1 MLTKT
6 RMALLLTPSLAAI
19 IASGVACFGCG
30 KKASDDKGGGDKA
43 DKAGDKAGDK
53 AAAAPPAK
61 LAFKK
66 LGSLPLEAEV
76 PDDANIE
83 DTSKGAGYPSVAV
96 YASPTTFVSGTGD
109 MSDVK
114 PTIEE
119 TKAQLGKDPNKL
131 KTFTKE
137 DKTADGWVLELTRD
151 SMVEPGKELYGVSV
165 RRNIG
170 GAAWDCGTNA
180 ASKDEQAKAEKL
192 CLSLR
197 AAK

>member
-1 MLTKT
+1 MIRTTLAIALALT
-6 RMALLLTPSLAAI
+6 
-19 IASGVACFGCG
+19 CFSC
-30 KKASDDKGGGDKA
+30 KKKEAT
-43 DKAGDKAGDK
+43 AGDKPAAGDK
-53 AAAAPPAK
+53 AAGDKAADDKAAAAAK

-76 PDDANIE
+76 PDDANID
-83 DTSKGAGYPSVAV
+83 DTSKGAGYPSVSI

-114 PTIEE
+114 PTIED

-131 KTFTKE
+131 KAFTKE
-137 DKTADGWVLELTRD
+137 DKIGDGWVLELTRE
-151 SMVEPGKELYGVSV
+151 SMIEPGKELYGVSV
-165 RRNIG
+165 RRTIG
-170 GAAWDCGTNA
+170 GAAWDCGTNGS
-180 ASKDEQAKAEKL
+180 SKDEQAKAEKL

>member
-1 MLTKT
+1 MT
-6 RMALLLTPSLAAI
+6 RTTLFLAPGLALA
-19 IASGVACFGCG
+19 VACFGCG
-30 KKASDDKGGGDKA
+30 KKASDDKGGGDKTA
-43 DKAGDKAGDK
+43 DKGDKAGDK

-76 PDDANIE
+76 PDDANID

-180 ASKDEQAKAEKL
+180 ANKDEQAKAEKL